1 MRCWLLRCG
10 HLVHVRRHQVAR
22 EVRLH
27 ISLLHEH
34 IIKLYAAF
42 EDAEHVV
49 LVQVSRGWQA
59 GGYGRGPRAGE
70 AT

>member
-1 MRCWLLRCG
+1 M
-10 HLVHVRRHQVAR
+10 VPVRRHQVAR

-49 LVQVSRGWQA
+49 LVQVSRVWQA
-59 GGYGRGPRAGE
+59 GGY
-70 AT
+70 